1 MQRARFYFYF
11 IRLPLDFDFLNI
23 YKKNKIKKEVD
34 KITSQSEFT
43 TKYIIEVK
51 FKIKGVV
58 EKSDVVGAIF
68 GQTEGLLLDL
78 DLRDLQKSGRIGRIE
93 VENESKEGISEGI
106 IKIPSSLTR
115 KETALLAATVETVS
129 RVGPCE
135 AEITLTEIRDVRE
148 TKRQRII
155 ERAAELLKEWDQKS
169 LDQSEIEEKID
180 TDIKL
185 GEIISWGPE
194 KLPAGP
200 DVESNPELIIVEGR
214 ADVLNLLRVSVKNTI
229 SVQGTHVPK
238 SVIKLAKQKKS
249 VTAFVDGDRG
259 GTIILNELLQVTKID
274 NVARAPE
281 GFEVEELT
289 RKQLIKALQNKKPAK
304 SIKKIKDKSIIEK
317 GYDDTKD
324 SFQKILKKLK
334 IKDDN
339 IIIEATKSI
348 KAGYAIGFNK
358 SLEKLFDIPVGEIFE
373 KIRDFKDTQILM
385 IDGILTKRLLS
396 LSLNMKIKFIG
407 CKNKEG
413 ELNIPENI
421 LVHFF

>member
-1 MQRARFYFYF
+1 M
-11 IRLPLDFDFLNI
+11 
-23 YKKNKIKKEVD
+23 D

-373 KIRDFKDTQILM
+373 KIRDFKDTQILI

-413 ELNIPENI
+413 ELNIPEHI

>member
-1 MQRARFYFYF
+1 M
-11 IRLPLDFDFLNI
+11 
-23 YKKNKIKKEVD
+23 D

-43 TKYIIEVK
+43 TKYVIEVK

-289 RKQLIKALQNKKPAK
+289 RKQLVKALQNKKPAK

-358 SLEKLFDIPVGEIFE
+358 SLDKLFDIPVGEIFE
-373 KIRDFKDTQILM
+373 KIRDFKDTQILI

-413 ELNIPENI
+413 VLNIPEHI

>member
-1 MQRARFYFYF
+1 M
-11 IRLPLDFDFLNI
+11 
-23 YKKNKIKKEVD
+23 D

-43 TKYIIEVK
+43 TKYVIEVK

-129 RVGPCE
+129 RVGPCD

-289 RKQLIKALQNKKPAK
+289 RKQLVKALQNKKPAK

-358 SLEKLFDIPVGEIFE
+358 SLDKLFDIPVGEIFE
-373 KIRDFKDTQILM
+373 KIRDFKNTQILI

-413 ELNIPENI
+413 VLNIPEHI

>member
-1 MQRARFYFYF
+1 
-11 IRLPLDFDFLNI
+11 
-23 YKKNKIKKEVD
+23 VD

-51 FKIKGVV
+51 FRIKGVV

-180 TDIKL
+180 KDIKL

-200 DVESNPELIIVEGR
+200 DVESNPDLIIVEGR

-304 SIKKIKDKSIIEK
+304 SIKKIKEKSIIEK
-317 GYDDTKD
+317 GHDDTKD

-339 IIIEATKSI
+339 IIIGATKSI

-373 KIRDFKDTQILM
+373 KIRDFKDTQILI

-413 ELNIPENI
+413 ELNIPEQI

>member
-1 MQRARFYFYF
+1 M
-11 IRLPLDFDFLNI
+11 
-23 YKKNKIKKEVD
+23 D

-51 FKIKGVV
+51 FRIKGVV

-200 DVESNPELIIVEGR
+200 DVESNPDLIIVEGR

-304 SIKKIKDKSIIEK
+304 SIKKIKEKSIIEK
-317 GYDDTKD
+317 GHDDTKD

-339 IIIEATKSI
+339 IIIGATKSI

-373 KIRDFKDTQILM
+373 KIRDFKDTQILI

-413 ELNIPENI
+413 ELNIPEHI